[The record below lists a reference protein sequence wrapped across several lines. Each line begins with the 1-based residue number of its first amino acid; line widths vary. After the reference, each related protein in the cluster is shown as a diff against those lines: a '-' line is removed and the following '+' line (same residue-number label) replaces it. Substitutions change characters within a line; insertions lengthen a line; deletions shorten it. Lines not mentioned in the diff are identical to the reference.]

1 MLWLADRFPWAICNQ
16 KKKRKK
22 YWIYFVFF
30 FVAFEWKRI
39 ENTVLFAVFYFPGFC
54 STTPSTKTDLRGPS
68 ISFLFSVFFS
78 LDLFFCL
85 PPRLCRFLGFFFFL
99 VVVLSKVGSV
109 IGFISLNRLL
119 LREIVFFSFFFFFLF
134 FLVKAILVLSIRGP
148 WISSIVLKWMDKEWI
163 VLVLE
168 MILLIVCKKGTLS
181 P

>member
-1 MLWLADRFPWAICNQ
+1 MDLFCIFFRRFRVETY
-16 KKKRKK
+16 RKHRLVCCFLFPRLLFDHP
-22 YWIYFVFF
+22 IHQNGFERTIDFF
-30 FVAFEWKRI
+30 
-39 ENTVLFAVFYFPGFC
+39 
-54 STTPSTKTDLRGPS
+54 
-68 ISFLFSVFFS
+68 SFLRFFS

-134 FLVKAILVLSIRGP
+134 FFLVKAILVLSIRGP

>member
-16 KKKRKK
+16 KKRKK

-30 FVAFEWKRI
+30 FAFEWKRI

-68 ISFLFSVFFS
+68 ISFLFSVFF
-78 LDLFFCL
+78 LLIFFFA
-85 PPRLCRFLGFFFFL
+85 FLRVCVGFSDSFFFL